1 MPPEWLPDSV
11 LTKQTTLPGEE
22 VRQSRNPVLH
32 DRELANN
39 KPVARAATFEGH
51 LKIF

>member
-1 MPPEWLPDSV
+1 VPPEWHDSI

-22 VRQSRNPVLH
+22 VRQPHNPVLL

-39 KPVARAATFEGH
+39 KPVARTATFEGH